1 MSSPT
6 SGSDPNYPQGN
17 PPQGQPGW
25 SAPQGPP
32 QGYGA
37 APQGPPQG
45 YGAVPEGYGAAPQG
59 YGAAPQGYGGP
70 APAYSGGPDGAN
82 GQRPG
87 MVTAAGII
95 GIVWG
100 ALGLLFG
107 LLGLTVAFA
116 LLGPVYGLLL
126 LISVAVSGAL
136 LWAGIQ
142 VMQGKSPRLLLL
154 ISYVAI
160 GINLLT
166 MIWAATQGQSI
177 FSGLLGFII
186 PGVIVFLLLNPQ
198 SKQYYAS
205 RGISY

>member
-1 MSSPT
+1 MSNPT
-6 SGSDPNYPQGN
+6 GPEQNYPQGGA
-17 PPQGQPGW
+17 PQGGQPGW
-25 SAPQGPP
+25 NPPQPGYSP
-32 QGYGA
+32 QGYN
-37 APQGPPQG
+37 APG
-45 YGAVPEGYGAAPQG
+45 YEPAPS
-59 YGAAPQGYGGP
+59 YAGGP
-70 APAYSGGPDGAN
+70 APT

-107 LLGLTVAFA
+107 LLALTVAFA
-116 LLGPVYGLLL
+116 LLGALYGLLVL
-126 LISVAVSGAL
+126 LSVAVAAAL

-154 ISYVAI
+154 LSYVAI
-160 GINLLT
+160 AINLLV
-166 MIWAATQGQSI
+166 MIWSATQGESI
-177 FSGLLGFII
+177 FSGLLGFIV

>member
-1 MSSPT
+1 MTSPT
-6 SGSDPNYPQGN
+6 GPDQNYPQGGA
-17 PPQGQPGW
+17 PQGGQPGW
-25 SAPQGPP
+25 NTPPPPPGYDP
-32 QGYGA
+32 QGYN
-37 APQGPPQG
+37 APG
-45 YGAVPEGYGAAPQG
+45 YS
-59 YGAAPQGYGGP
+59 P
-70 APAYSGGPDGAN
+70 APAYGGPPDT

-100 ALGLLFG
+100 GLGLLLG
-107 LLGLTVAFA
+107 LLALTVAFT
-116 LLGPVYGLLL
+116 LLGALYGLLVL
-126 LISVAVSGAL
+126 LSVAAAAAL
-136 LWAGIQ
+136 LWGGIQ

-154 ISYVAI
+154 LSYVAI

>member
-1 MSSPT
+1 MTSPT
-6 SGSDPNYPQGN
+6 GPDQNYPQGGA
-17 PPQGQPGW
+17 PQGGQPGFNT
-25 SAPQGPP
+25 PPPPPGYDP
-32 QGYGA
+32 QGYN
-37 APQGPPQG
+37 APG
-45 YGAVPEGYGAAPQG
+45 YS
-59 YGAAPQGYGGP
+59 P
-70 APAYSGGPDGAN
+70 APAYGGPPAT

-100 ALGLLFG
+100 GLGLLLG
-107 LLGLTVAFA
+107 LLALTVAFT
-116 LLGPVYGLLL
+116 LLGALYGLLVL
-126 LISVAVSGAL
+126 LSVAAAAAL
-136 LWAGIQ
+136 LWGGIQ

-154 ISYVAI
+154 LSYVAI

-198 SKQYYAS
+198 SKQYYAA

>member
-1 MSSPT
+1 MTSPT
-6 SGSDPNYPQGN
+6 GPDQND
-17 PPQGQPGW
+17 PQGQSPYGTPQQPPAGYGQPGYGQ
-25 SAPQGPP
+25 PGYGQQ
-32 QGYGA
+32 QGYG
-37 APQGPPQG
+37 QQG
-45 YGAVPEGYGAAPQG
+45 YT
-59 YGAAPQGYGGP
+59 P
-70 APAYSGGPDGAN
+70 APSYSGGGAPAT

-107 LLGLTVAFA
+107 LLALSVAFT
-116 LLGPVYGLLL
+116 LLGAVYGLLVL
-126 LISVAVSGAL
+126 LSVVVAGAL

-142 VMQGKSPRLLLL
+142 VIQGKSPRLLLL
-154 ISYVAI
+154 LSYVAI

-166 MIWAATQGQSI
+166 MIWAVTQGGSV

-186 PGVIVFLLLNPQ
+186 PGIIVFLLLNQQ